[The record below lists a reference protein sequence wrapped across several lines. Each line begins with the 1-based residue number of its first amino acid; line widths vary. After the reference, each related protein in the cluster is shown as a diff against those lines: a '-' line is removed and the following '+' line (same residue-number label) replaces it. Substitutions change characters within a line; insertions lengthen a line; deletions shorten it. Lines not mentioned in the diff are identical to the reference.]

1 MIKGTKNGNAEQSE
15 IELSQEELI
24 RRGANAIGVEVQ
36 ELLADYVRVNM
47 QGGQSLVSWNGYL
60 REGTADGVK
69 FR

>member
-60 REGTADGVK
+60 LEGTADGVK

>member
-1 MIKGTKNGNAEQSE
+1 MMKGTKNGNAEQSE
-15 IELSQEELI
+15 IELSLEELI

-47 QGGQSLVSWNGYL
+47 QGGQCLVSWNGYL